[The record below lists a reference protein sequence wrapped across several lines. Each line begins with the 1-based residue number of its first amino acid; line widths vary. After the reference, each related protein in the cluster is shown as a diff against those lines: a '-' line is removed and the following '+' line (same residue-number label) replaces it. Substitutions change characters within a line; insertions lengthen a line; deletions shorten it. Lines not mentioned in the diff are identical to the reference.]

1 MSSATVAVV
10 GAGLTGLAAVHE
22 LRRAGAAVV
31 LVDPSGRPGG
41 VIVTERPS
49 GGWIVEGG
57 PDGFL
62 RSDSEIPQL
71 AHELGVADR
80 IVAQA
85 ATGSLAW
92 DGRHLRSLSAGA
104 AAELL
109 AIDARNLD
117 LSGGFATFAGGMGEL
132 VDALG
137 AHVATTRGALTAI
150 APARGG
156 LQLAVSAG
164 PVECAA
170 AILALPAFAAAP
182 IVAPLDGAAGDVL
195 AAIPYHRSANVSL
208 AYRRDQIAHPL
219 DCAGFA
225 SDPADNGIVRACTF
239 ASSKFPGRAPRN
251 HALLRAFV
259 TAAGADLQH
268 AAHHALAPIL
278 GITGAP
284 LWART
289 FEWERGIPRY
299 DADHEGRVAAARRRL
314 AGVGP
319 IALAGAGYD
328 GAGVSACVRSGRV
341 AAREL
346 LARL

>member
-10 GAGLTGLAAVHE
+10 GAGLTGLAAAHE
-22 LRRAGAAVV
+22 LRRAGATVV
-31 LVDPSGRPGG
+31 LVDPARRPGG

-62 RSDSEIPQL
+62 RSDPEIPQL
-71 AHELGVADR
+71 ARELGVADR
-80 IVAQA
+80 IVAQT

-92 DGRHLRSLSAGA
+92 DGRQLRSLSAGA

-132 VDALG
+132 VDAL
-137 AHVATTRGALTAI
+137 VQQTPPTLGALTAV

-156 LQLAVSAG
+156 LRLEGSAG
-164 PVECAA
+164 PVDCAA
-170 AILALPAFAAAP
+170 AILTLPAFAAAP
-182 IVAPLDGAAGDVL
+182 IVAPLDAAAGEVL
-195 AAIPYHRSANVSL
+195 ASIRYHRSANVSL
-208 AYRRDQIAHPL
+208 AYRRDQIAHAL

-225 SDPADNGIVRACTF
+225 SDPADDGIVRACTF
-239 ASSKFPGRAPRN
+239 ASSKFPGRAPRD

-259 TAAGADLQH
+259 TAAGTDLEQ
-268 AAHHALAPIL
+268 AAHRALAPIL

-284 LWART
+284 LWAKT

-299 DADHEGRVAAARRRL
+299 DTDHDSRVAAARRRL
-314 AGVGP
+314 AGIGP

-328 GAGVSACVRSGRV
+328 GAGVSACVRSGRT

-346 LARL
+346 LRRL